1 MDQAAILKVFQSL
14 AAKQRLDLFCRLVHA
29 GPAGMVAGELARDF
43 GIPATN
49 LSFHLKSMLAA
60 GIVSVVPEGRF
71 QRYRANVAL
80 MMGVLAFIAQ
90 NCAQGASA
98 PCAAPRTVRRR
109 RAAVKKAA
117 PAGRAPA

>member
-1 MDQAAILKVFQSL
+1 MDQADVLKVFQSL

-29 GPAGMVAGELARDF
+29 GPQGVVAGELAREF

-60 GIVSVVPEGRF
+60 GIVSVEPEGRF
-71 QRYRANVAL
+71 QRYRANVSL
-80 MMGVLAFIAQ
+80 MMAVLAFIAQ

-98 PCAAPRTVRRR
+98 PCAAPRPVRRAG
-109 RAAVKKAA
+109 AAKKE
-117 PAGRAPA
+117 RAPRRTAA